1 MESAWNLDGKKS
13 PVMNIPRFGTDGV
26 RGVANAELTPEV
38 VTALG
43 RAAARVLGAHAVGTA
58 RVTFLVGADTRQSGP
73 LMLAALS
80 AGLMAEGCD
89 VIDLGVL
96 PTPAVALASAQRGL
110 PAAMISAS
118 HNPFQ
123 DNGIKFFQVGGRKLD
138 DAIESQIDAIYIG
151 LLDGSGGSRSASVGA
166 AVGTLVTDDG
176 AAAAA
181 FAEAMRASLQ
191 GRRLDGLKVVLDT
204 ANGALSAMAGPIVS
218 SLGASVV
225 VLHDSPNGVNINE
238 GCGSTHLQSLQ
249 AAVVQHGAHLG
260 LGFDGDADRCLA
272 VDAHGVI
279 VDGDQIMAMLAVD
292 LHSSGRLVDDTVVVT
307 VMTNLGF
314 KLAMAE
320 RGVNVVET
328 KVGDRYVLEALEA
341 GSFTLGGEQSGH
353 VIFTDV
359 ASTGDGLLTGLLV
372 MDLMSR
378 SGRSL
383 ADLGSIME
391 RLPQVLRNVKGVDRS
406 KLDGAAGL
414 WSEVAA
420 VETEL
425 AGRGRVLIR
434 PSGTEA
440 LVRVMVEAPTAEL
453 AESATARLCAVV
465 ERELA

>member
-1 MESAWNLDGKKS
+1 MSE
-13 PVMNIPRFGTDGV
+13 IPRFGTDGV
-26 RGVANAELTPEV
+26 RGIANTELTPEV

-43 RAAARVLGAHAVGTA
+43 RAGARVLGAKIGAKVGGSNG

-73 LMLAALS
+73 LMLSALS
-80 AGLMAEGCD
+80 AGLMAEGVD
-89 VIDLGVL
+89 VVDLGVL

-123 DNGIKFFQVGGRKLD
+123 DNGIKFFQAGGRKLD
-138 DAIESQIDAIYIG
+138 DATEAEIETIYSAFVRG
-151 LLDGSGGSRSASVGA
+151 EVPSNPSPKDGASVGTF
-166 AVGTLVTDDG
+166 VSDDG
-176 AAAAA
+176 GAVTA
-181 FAEAMRASLQ
+181 FADALRASIQ
-191 GRRLDGLKVVLDT
+191 GRDLNGIKVVLDT
-204 ANGALSAMAGPIVS
+204 ANGALSSVARPIVA
-218 SLGASVV
+218 SLGAEVI
-225 VLHDSPNGVNINE
+225 VLHDSPNGININD

-249 AAVVQHGAHLG
+249 AAVVTHDAHLG

-272 VDAHGVI
+272 VDANGVI

-292 LHSSGRLVDDTVVVT
+292 LHESGRLADNTVVVT

-314 KLAMAE
+314 KLAMADKN
-320 RGVNVVET
+320 VNVVET

-341 GSFTLGGEQSGH
+341 GNYTLGGEQSGH

-372 MDLMSR
+372 MDLMRR
-378 SGRSL
+378 SGRTL
-383 ADLGSIME
+383 ADLGSVMQ

-406 KLDGAAGL
+406 KLDGAEGL
-414 WSEVAA
+414 WTEVAA
-420 VETEL
+420 VEAEL

-453 AESATARLCAVV
+453 AEAATARLCSVV

>member
-1 MESAWNLDGKKS
+1 ML
-13 PVMNIPRFGTDGV
+13 NIPRFGTDGV
-26 RGVANAELTPEV
+26 RGVANTELTPEV
-38 VTALG
+38 VMALG
-43 RAAARVLGAHAVGTA
+43 RAAARVLGAHAGGTA

-96 PTPAVALASAQRGL
+96 PTPAVALASAQRGF

-138 DAIESQIDAIYIG
+138 DATEHQIDAIYTG
-151 LLDGSGGSRSASVGA
+151 LLSSPVSEETAATGEGVGTMVTDEGA
-166 AVGTLVTDDG
+166 AVEAFG
-176 AAAAA
+176 AA
-181 FAEAMRASLQ
+181 MRGSLG
-191 GRRLDGLKVVLDT
+191 GRRLDGIKVVLDT
-204 ANGALSAMAGPIVS
+204 ANGALSAMAGIIVS

-225 VLHDSPNGVNINE
+225 VLHDSPNGVNINA

-249 AAVVQHGAHLG
+249 AAVVSNGAHLG

-272 VDAHGVI
+272 VDAAGEI
-279 VDGDQIMAMLAVD
+279 VDGDQIMAMLADD
-292 LHSSGRLVDDTVVVT
+292 LRASGRLVDDTVVVT

-341 GSFTLGGEQSGH
+341 GKYTLGGEQSGH

-372 MDLMSR
+372 MDLMAR
-378 SGRSL
+378 SGRTL
-383 ADLGSIME
+383 ADLAAIMQ
-391 RLPQVLRNVKGVDRS
+391 RLPQVLRNIKGVDRS
-406 KLDGAAGL
+406 KLDGAAAL

-465 ERELA
+465 ERELAF

>member
-1 MESAWNLDGKKS
+1 
-13 PVMNIPRFGTDGV
+13 MNIPRFGTDGV
-26 RGVANAELTPEV
+26 RGVANAELSPEV

-43 RAAARVLGAHAVGTA
+43 RAAARVLGVHAAGTA

-151 LLDGSGGSRSASVGA
+151 LLDGSGGSRSASVGG

-176 AAAAA
+176 VAASA

-191 GRRLDGLKVVLDT
+191 GRRLDGINVVVDT
-204 ANGALSAMAGPIVS
+204 ANGALSSMAGPIVS
-218 SLGASVV
+218 SLGASVT
-225 VLHDSPNGVNINE
+225 VLHNSPNGININE

-272 VDAHGVI
+272 VDADGVI

-353 VIFTDV
+353 VIFTEV

-378 SGRSL
+378 TGRTL
-383 ADLGSIME
+383 ADLGSMME

-406 KLDGAAGL
+406 KLDGATAL
-414 WSEVAA
+414 WAEVAA
-420 VETEL
+420 VESEL